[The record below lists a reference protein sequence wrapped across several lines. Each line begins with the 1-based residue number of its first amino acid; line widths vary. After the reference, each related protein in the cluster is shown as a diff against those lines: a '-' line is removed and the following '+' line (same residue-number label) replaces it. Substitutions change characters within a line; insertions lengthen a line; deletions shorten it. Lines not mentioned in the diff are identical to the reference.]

1 MTPVQLFQGSFVAFV
16 AAIFPAIVAAAD
28 YPTRPITIV
37 VPYAPG
43 GQGDI
48 TARLIADGLAT
59 KMGQPVVVVN
69 KAGANGVIGTSAIA
83 LANPDGYTIGLVV
96 ASHAVSPAF
105 NDKLPYDSENDF
117 VPITT
122 TALTEMVLV
131 ATPALPASNLKEF
144 IAYAKGKPGQVA
156 YKSAGPGSN
165 SHLFTAWLADAT
177 SLSLIHAPYKGSGD
191 SMRDLVSG
199 NVHIGFETVPA
210 VKAQLENKQL
220 KLLAVGGPGR
230 SMAYPGVET
239 VAEAAGIQ
247 GFQANTWGMVL
258 APKGTPED
266 VVLRLNREIVAVLR
280 TPTTKQ
286 RLEGAGANVV
296 ANSPTQAREMLTAQ
310 IRLYAGLVKKLGLK
324 SAK

>member
-1 MTPVQLFQGSFVAFV
+1 
-16 AAIFPAIVAAAD
+16 
-28 YPTRPITIV
+28 
-37 VPYAPG
+37 
-43 GQGDI
+43 
-48 TARLIADGLAT
+48 
-59 KMGQPVVVVN
+59 
-69 KAGANGVIGTSAIA
+69 
-83 LANPDGYTIGLVV
+83 
-96 ASHAVSPAF
+96 
-105 NDKLPYDSENDF
+105 
-117 VPITT
+117 
-122 TALTEMVLV
+122 
-131 ATPALPASNLKEF
+131 
-144 IAYAKGKPGQVA
+144 
-156 YKSAGPGSN
+156 
-165 SHLFTAWLADAT
+165 
-177 SLSLIHAPYKGSGD
+177 
-191 SMRDLVSG
+191 MRDLVSG